1 MKIAID
7 RDYLRDT
14 LVDLVRINS
23 INPGTAPT
31 GLGEA
36 EIAAYVAGAL
46 HKLGWRWPPTSLSRD
61 APVW

>member
-23 INPGTAPT
+23 INPGIAPT
-31 GLGEA
+31 GPGEA
-36 EIAAYVAGAL
+36 EIAAYVADAL
-46 HKLGWRWPPTSLSRD
+46 QKLNL
-61 APVW
+61 